1 MTTSAIGGCD
11 ADHRVLFGAIRQ
23 WGNQEKRGRVGVA
36 MGRAS
41 SQRVRAATAVVTATV
56 LLCASTPVSAIQ
68 WLALSRVT
76 ALAVTPREQ
85 VTPQACESFHGSLV
99 RQQVRFCKDNP
110 DFMDSVKRGA
120 IWAIDECQF
129 QFRTRRWNCSTLN
142 DETIKEYKKR
152 MKPKNT
158 PETVMVSNKTERAVP
173 VTSPPEALQSVMPNS
188 ASARD
193 SSPLPRTS
201 ARRRRGKKRKKS
213 KGKRKTG
220 VVGLYPIVPQG
231 TREAAFVHAI
241 SSAGVAHAITRRC
254 SSGELDVCGCD
265 RSVRGVTP
273 HGFQWSG
280 CSDNIAYGVS
290 LSKRFVDARDRKLV
304 QRNKARGKKVSSRAL
319 MNLHNNEAG
328 RKLIEENMRV
338 ECKCHGVSGSCELK
352 TCWKAMPTFREIGEI
367 LKEKF
372 DGATEVR
379 LKEVT
384 GRAELE
390 PNKQYFKKPTEMDLV
405 YVSSSPEYCDYDLNS
420 GSLGTHGRKCNKT
433 SRGLDGCDLLCCNRG
448 YVASQERVKER
459 CSCKFHWCC
468 YVKCRTCIRDVTV
481 HTCN

>member
-1 MTTSAIGGCD
+1 
-11 ADHRVLFGAIRQ
+11 
-23 WGNQEKRGRVGVA
+23 
-36 MGRAS
+36 MGRTWWCGT
-41 SQRVRAATAVVTATV
+41 QVRAA
-56 LLCASTPVSAIQ
+56 LLLLLLLLLNSPAAAIK
-68 WLALSRVT
+68 WLALSRVST
-76 ALAVTPREQ
+76 LAVTAPASSQ
-85 VTPQACESFHGSLV
+85 LCDSFRGSLV

-110 DFMDSVKRGA
+110 AFMDSVKRGA

-142 DETIKEYKKR
+142 DEAIAAFKKAF
-152 MKPKNT
+152 KPKNS
-158 PETVMVSNKTERAVP
+158 PELVTVSNKTERAVP
-173 VTSPPEALQSVMPNS
+173 VTSQPEVMKAGGEEPHPAAPHPFQNTSPALPPSYTQ
-188 ASARD
+188 
-193 SSPLPRTS
+193 
-201 ARRRRGKKRKKS
+201 RRGRKSRKKS
-213 KGKRKTG
+213 RKRSKGG
-220 VVGLYPIVPQG
+220 EGIVGPYPIVPQG

-254 SSGELDVCGCD
+254 SSGELDDCGCD
-265 RSVRGVTP
+265 RSVRGVTQ

-304 QRNKARGKKVSSRAL
+304 KKKKSSKHRVSSRAL

-328 RKLIEENMRV
+328 RKLIEMNMRV

-379 LKEVT
+379 VKEVS

-390 PNKQYFKKPTEMDLV
+390 PNKQYFKKPTEVDLV
-405 YVSSSPEYCDYDLNS
+405 YVSSSPEYCDYDINS
-420 GSLGTHGRKCNKT
+420 GSLGTHGRRCNKT

-448 YVASQERVKER
+448 FTSFQERVQER

>member
-1 MTTSAIGGCD
+1 MRLLQPAGLEPRISHVGG
-11 ADHRVLFGAIRQ
+11 AG
-23 WGNQEKRGRVGVA
+23 WKRW
-36 MGRAS
+36 
-41 SQRVRAATAVVTATV
+41 
-56 LLCASTPVSAIQ
+56 TPLITC
-68 WLALSRVT
+68 L
-76 ALAVTPREQ
+76 P
-85 VTPQACESFHGSLV
+85 
-99 RQQVRFCKDNP
+99 
-110 DFMDSVKRGA
+110 
-120 IWAIDECQF
+120 F
-129 QFRTRRWNCSTLN
+129 Q
-142 DETIKEYKKR
+142 
-152 MKPKNT
+152 
-158 PETVMVSNKTERAVP
+158 
-173 VTSPPEALQSVMPNS
+173 
-188 ASARD
+188 
-193 SSPLPRTS
+193 
-201 ARRRRGKKRKKS
+201 
-213 KGKRKTG
+213 
-220 VVGLYPIVPQG
+220 
-231 TREAAFVHAI
+231 
-241 SSAGVAHAITRRC
+241 
-254 SSGELDVCGCD
+254 
-265 RSVRGVTP
+265 
-273 HGFQWSG
+273 
-280 CSDNIAYGVS
+280 
-290 LSKRFVDARDRKLV
+290 
-304 QRNKARGKKVSSRAL
+304 
-319 MNLHNNEAG
+319 
-328 RKLIEENMRV
+328 LIEENMRV

>member
-1 MTTSAIGGCD
+1 MVVVLVLLVTTKPSSAI
-11 ADHRVLFGAIRQ
+11 
-23 WGNQEKRGRVGVA
+23 K
-36 MGRAS
+36 
-41 SQRVRAATAVVTATV
+41 
-56 LLCASTPVSAIQ
+56 

-76 ALAVTPREQ
+76 TLAVTAP
-85 VTPQACESFHGSLV
+85 ASSHWCESFRGSLV

-110 DFMDSVKRGA
+110 AFMDSVKRGA

-142 DETIKEYKKR
+142 DEAIMAFKSAF
-152 MKPKNT
+152 KPKNS
-158 PETVMVSNKTERAVP
+158 PEPVVVSNKTERAVP
-173 VTSPPEALQSVMPNS
+173 VTSPPEVRGADTPPVP
-188 ASARD
+188 
-193 SSPLPRTS
+193 SPVQNTSPDHLPS
-201 ARRRRGKKRKKS
+201 LPHQRRGRKARKKS
-213 KGKRKTG
+213 KRKRNKGGPGTI
-220 VVGLYPIVPQG
+220 GLYPIVPQG

-254 SSGELDVCGCD
+254 SSGELDDCGCD
-265 RSVRGVTP
+265 RSVRGVTQ

-304 QRNKARGKKVSSRAL
+304 KRKKKSGRRVSSRAL

-328 RKLIEENMRV
+328 RRLIEVNMRV

-379 LKEVT
+379 MKEVS
-384 GRAELE
+384 GRSELE
-390 PNKQYFKKPTEMDLV
+390 PNKQYFKKPTEVDLV
-405 YVSSSPEYCDYDLNS
+405 YVSSSPEYCEYDINS
-420 GSLGTHGRKCNKT
+420 GSLGTHGRRCNKT

-448 YVASQERVKER
+448 YTSFQERVKER

-468 YVKCRTCIRDVTV
+468 FVKCRTCIRDVTV

>member
-1 MTTSAIGGCD
+1 MT
-11 ADHRVLFGAIRQ
+11 
-23 WGNQEKRGRVGVA
+23 K
-36 MGRAS
+36 
-41 SQRVRAATAVVTATV
+41 
-56 LLCASTPVSAIQ
+56 
-68 WLALSRVT
+68 ALSRVT

-173 VTSPPEALQSVMPNS
+173 VTSPPEALQSVKPNS

-193 SSPLPRTS
+193 ASPLPRTS

-220 VVGLYPIVPQG
+220 VVGLYPIVPQGVVLRAG

-290 LSKRFVDARDRKLV
+290 LSKRFVARPRKLV

-328 RKLIEENMRV
+328 RKYYQRQTVPVHHRMTFEGN
-338 ECKCHGVSGSCELK
+338 VS
-352 TCWKAMPTFREIGEI
+352 
-367 LKEKF
+367 
-372 DGATEVR
+372 
-379 LKEVT
+379 
-384 GRAELE
+384 
-390 PNKQYFKKPTEMDLV
+390 
-405 YVSSSPEYCDYDLNS
+405 
-420 GSLGTHGRKCNKT
+420 
-433 SRGLDGCDLLCCNRG
+433 
-448 YVASQERVKER
+448 
-459 CSCKFHWCC
+459 
-468 YVKCRTCIRDVTV
+468 
-481 HTCN
+481 